1 MMKAETPL
9 PGIGP
14 DDGWRGVSGRRVSD
28 AERLCLKRRYAMRVK
43 HRPGNELRGG
53 FTLVDLVV
61 VVGLAALL
69 VPLTLPALRDASEK
83 AKIDQCLT
91 NLRQLMRATGMYL
104 SDYEDRFSLR
114 TPSGNGICSWIYGGK
129 TSSDWWKAYAGGAF
143 FIPVDKRPL
152 NPYVLGARAQPDAM
166 NGSQIVARTAMP
178 MFQCPSDRVSHQGMF
193 EEGPSCYDD
202 VGTSYQFDLHA
213 MFDVNWWGDADPWT
227 KPGDWDDILRELA
240 RSVLASRADT
250 FTWFLEDPMDW
261 GVASWTKI
269 ITTGNHG
276 EFGKHS
282 CGYLDGHAD
291 YQFRDTRGWC
301 GVGWEAINRAWVVSE
316 YFTPP
321 IHYEPFGTV
330 NDYNCDPPLP

>member
-1 MMKAETPL
+1 
-9 PGIGP
+9 
-14 DDGWRGVSGRRVSD
+14 
-28 AERLCLKRRYAMRVK
+28 MRVK
-43 HRPGNELRGG
+43 HRLGNELRGG

-69 VPLTLPALRDASEK
+69 VPLTLPVLRSADEQ

-114 TPSGNGICSWIYGGK
+114 TPNGNGICSWTYGGK
-129 TSSDWWKAYAGGAF
+129 TNSDWWKYYGGGAF
-143 FIPVDKRPL
+143 FIPVDKRPF

-166 NGSQIVARTAMP
+166 SGSQIVERTPMP
-178 MFQCPSDRVSHQGMF
+178 AFQCPSDRGSHQGGF
-193 EEGPSCYDD
+193 YQRGAAAPISCYDD
-202 VGTSYQFDLHA
+202 VGTSYQFNLHA
-213 MFDVNWWGDADPWT
+213 ILNVNWWGDTDPWT
-227 KPGDWDDILRELA
+227 RPGDWDDYVDAL
-240 RSVLASRADT
+240 VLDVMTAQADS
-250 FTWFLEDPMDW
+250 FTWLLEDPMDW
-261 GVASWTKI
+261 GIGSYVKTI
-269 ITTGNHG
+269 MTGNHG

-301 GVGWEAINRAWVVSE
+301 GVGWEAIDRAWVVSE

-321 IHYEPFGTV
+321 IHYEPSGTV
-330 NDYNCDPPLP
+330 NNYNCDPPLP